1 MTPVD
6 TPFLYQQVFLFR
18 GCLRN
23 CWHNNYLRRKEGSKM
38 MDVFAIRKEGKVTI
52 IELLTEL
59 DRLSVLAIKNQ
70 LAELVK
76 KRRKKFIIN
85 FDKIDFINS
94 TIVGALVG
102 MRTLVRGRSGDL
114 VLCNV
119 EPKIRRT
126 FDLIGA
132 SQILK
137 IYDTEKDALE
147 NI

>member
-1 MTPVD
+1 
-6 TPFLYQQVFLFR
+6 
-18 GCLRN
+18 
-23 CWHNNYLRRKEGSKM
+23 M